1 MDRLAQASRMK
12 RATRGRLVLL
22 VIVGAMVVAALWQWQ
37 RDRRNDPGN
46 LLGIDPSAVD
56 QIGLQFQSAPMQHY
70 SRHDGHWWNA
80 DGLNARADDGR
91 LNELAQTAAAEVLQW
106 RPAQDFSLSR
116 IGLAPPLA
124 TLELNGERVEFGET
138 SVTGPQR
145 YVRVGDR
152 IALIPARYS
161 PRPVEGKAMS
171 LGL

>member
-1 MDRLAQASRMK
+1 MRRAARRRL
-12 RATRGRLVLL
+12 TLL
-22 VIVGAMVVAALWQWQ
+22 VIVAIAICAALWQWQ
-37 RDRRNDPGN
+37 HDRLADPGD
-46 LLGIDPSAVD
+46 LLSLAPTAVD
-56 QIGLQFQSAPMQHY
+56 QVGLQFQNMPMQHY

-80 DGLNARADDGR
+80 NDPHTRADDGR
-91 LNELAQTAAAEVLQW
+91 LNELAQTASAEVLQW
-106 RPAQDFSLSR
+106 RPVQEFSLPKV
-116 IGLAPPLA
+116 GLAPPQA
-124 TLELNGERVEFGET
+124 ILELNGQRLEFGET

>member
-1 MDRLAQASRMK
+1 MK
-12 RATRGRLVLL
+12 RATRTRLTLL
-22 VIVGAMVVAALWQWQ
+22 VVVAIVLAAALWQWQ
-37 RDRRNDPGN
+37 KDRRDDPGD
-46 LLGIDPSAVD
+46 LLSLSPASIN
-56 QIGLQFQSAPMQHY
+56 QIGLQFQNAPMQHY
-70 SRHDGHWWNA
+70 SHHDGHWWNTA
-80 DGLNARADDGR
+80 GPGTRTDDGR
-91 LNELAQTAAAEVLQW
+91 LDELAQTAAAEVLQW
-106 RPAQDFSLSR
+106 RPVQDFSLSR

-124 TLELNGERVEFGET
+124 TLELNGQRVEFGET

>member
-1 MDRLAQASRMK
+1 VDRLAQAPRMK
-12 RATRGRLVLL
+12 RATRRRLAWLAV
-22 VIVGAMVVAALWQWQ
+22 VGVVVAAALWQWQ
-37 RDRRNDPGN
+37 RDRRNDPGD
-46 LLGIDPSAVD
+46 LLGIDPATVD
-56 QIGLQFQSAPMQHY
+56 RIGLQFQSAPMQRY
-70 SRHDGHWWNA
+70 DRHDAHWWRA
-80 DGLNARADDGR
+80 GEQQRADDGR
-91 LNELAQTAAAEVLQW
+91 LNELAETAAAEVLQW
-106 RPAQDFSLSR
+106 RPVQDFSLSR

-124 TLELNGERVEFGET
+124 TLELNGQRVEFGET

>member
-1 MDRLAQASRMK
+1 MK
-12 RATRGRLVLL
+12 RATRRRLAWLAV
-22 VIVGAMVVAALWQWQ
+22 VGIVVVAALWQWQ
-37 RDRRNDPGN
+37 RDRLNDPGN
-46 LLGIDPSAVD
+46 LLGIDPAAVN

-70 SRHDGHWWNA
+70 SRHDDHWWRA
-80 DGLNARADDGR
+80 DGQNARADDGR
-91 LNELAQTAAAEVLQW
+91 LDELTQTAAAEVLQW
-106 RPAQDFSLSR
+106 RPVQDFSLSR

-124 TLELNGERVEFGET
+124 ILELNGRRVEFGET

-145 YVRVGDR
+145 YVRVDDR

>member
-1 MDRLAQASRMK
+1 MK

-22 VIVGAMVVAALWQWQ
+22 AVVGLVMVAALWQWQ
-37 RDRRNDPGN
+37 QDQRSDPGD
-46 LLGIDPSAVD
+46 LLGIDPAAVD
-56 QIGLQFQSAPMQHY
+56 RIGLQFQSAPMQHY
-70 SRHDGHWWNA
+70 SRHDGHWWTA
-80 DGLNARADDGR
+80 DGHPARADDGR
-91 LNELAQTAAAEVLQW
+91 LNELTQTAAAEVLQW
-106 RPAQDFSLSR
+106 RPVRDFSLSR
-116 IGLAPPLA
+116 IGLAPPTA
-124 TLELNGERVEFGET
+124 TLELNDQRVEFGET